1 MITVNFHLAG
11 TVTFW
16 NGELG
21 SLNNILKIKNI

>member
-16 NGELG
+16 NGELD
-21 SLNNILKIKNI
+21 SLNILKIKNI